1 MSEHLGHCDKDADF
15 QNCLCVEE
23 EMEWLRATVKAADEL
38 AEACQLS
45 RRLAYSA
52 RFNAAL
58 DSYKKL
64 RNPFGIEIKT
74 DSSLKPGEWR
84 LGIRKKK

>member
-23 EMEWLRATVKAADEL
+23 EVDRLTALVKAADEL

-58 DSYKKL
+58 DGYRKL
-64 RNPFGIEIKT
+64 RNPLGIEIKT
-74 DSSLKPGEWR
+74 DPSLKPGEWY
-84 LGIRKKK
+84 LRK